1 VLVTVRTKARLYAV
15 VVFGLLF
22 GLVDISVDSYRHA
35 MGKEGFLELKALQF
49 DRMYST
55 PHPAGSLVFGLVF
68 AGFFLGVY
76 ELIAAGLCS
85 AMQARKKHS
94 TTSISVGTMP
104 LVERQLSSD
113 FAPAFKYVLPVF
125 AFPVLAAVLFAA
137 VSGGFVAIL
146 FALIAGALG
155 VLAFKVFIAP
165 LRRVV
170 ATQHGLRV
178 SDARTSVEVPYSEI
192 EAVTRVAKRWDIIE
206 VVFRTTTPFGKAIKF
221 MAGVRFSWS
230 PEHPVVALL
239 RERAGLAP
247 V

>member
-35 MGKEGFLELKALQF
+35 IGKEGFLELKALQF

-76 ELIAAGLCS
+76 ELIAVGLLA
-85 AMQARKKHS
+85 AMQARTRHS
-94 TTSISVGTMP
+94 TPAISVGIIPPM
-104 LVERQLSSD
+104 ERQLSSVIT
-113 FAPAFKYVLPVF
+113 PIFKYVLPVF
-125 AFPVLAAVLFAA
+125 AFSALAAVPFAA
-137 VSGGFVAIL
+137 LSGGFVAIL
-146 FALIAGALG
+146 FALIAVVLG
-155 VLAFKVFIAP
+155 FLAFKVFIAQ

-206 VVFRTTTPFGKAIKF
+206 VGFRTSTPFGKAIKF
-221 MAGVRFSWS
+221 MAGARFSWS